1 MAEYVCRSIK
11 QVEEGGILSLL
22 DSMMEKCRFLNHYR
36 VDDPYGSYTETW
48 TEGATFY
55 ATIIKN
61 STTEAQ
67 IAEKQGIEE
76 MFTVVTKR
84 SFLLD
89 YHDAFK
95 RVSDGQVFRV
105 TSNAKDS
112 EAPDASTVQIS
123 KVTAEKWVI
132 PNA

>member
-1 MAEYVCRSIK
+1 M
-11 QVEEGGILSLL
+11 SLL
-22 DSMMEKCRFLNHYR
+22 DSMMQECKILNR
-36 VDDPYGSYTETW
+36 VRTDDAYGGYIETW
-48 TEGATFY
+48 TEGATFD

-67 IAEKQGIEE
+67 IAAKQGIDEI
-76 MFTVVTKR
+76 FTVVTKK
-84 SFLLD
+84 SFPLD
-89 YHDAFK
+89 FHDAFK

-112 EAPDASTVQIS
+112 EAPDASTVKIT

-132 PNA
+132 PSA